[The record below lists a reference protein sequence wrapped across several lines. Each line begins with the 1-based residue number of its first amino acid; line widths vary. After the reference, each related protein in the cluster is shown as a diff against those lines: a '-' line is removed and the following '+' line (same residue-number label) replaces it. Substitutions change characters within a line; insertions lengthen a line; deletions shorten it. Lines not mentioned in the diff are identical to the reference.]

1 MMKIATVSTIPYISC
16 GWLLLALPF
25 LAYGES
31 LTYYE
36 VEGAS
41 TVTHTLAVT
50 PAAPG
55 YRVELASSRAGG
67 GTIRQT
73 FLTASDRSTL
83 AWTFSDPERQ
93 MEWSAELRGAAV
105 ILSGLTRS
113 RKIEEKFKVGD
124 LPWNQLFQMGLEPFA
139 VSASRGLKFCSIGTQ
154 GPGEM
159 KMGKFTVSRQGGEKI
174 KSGGKEITAVRLR
187 VSLSGLL
194 SIFWHGD
201 YWYRQSDGRFL
212 RFRGKN
218 RPGGPVAVSELVE
231 EQGDGAD

>member
-1 MMKIATVSTIPYISC
+1 MKIASVFTIPYLCC
-16 GWLLLALPF
+16 GWLLLALP
-25 LAYGES
+25 LLVYGES
-31 LTYYE
+31 LTYRE
-36 VEGAS
+36 IEGEN
-41 TVTHTLAVT
+41 TVTHNIDVT
-50 PAAPG
+50 PAQSG
-55 YRVELASSRAGG
+55 YRIELASSRVGG

-73 FLTASDRSTL
+73 FMTAANLNTL
-83 AWTFSDPERQ
+83 SWTFSDPERQ
-93 MEWSAELRGAAV
+93 MEWSAELRGDAV

-113 RKIEEKFKVGD
+113 RKVDKKFKVGD

-174 KSGGKEITAVRLR
+174 SSGGKEIAAVRLR

-212 RFRGKN
+212 RYRGKN
-218 RPGGPVAVSELVE
+218 RPGGSVAVSELVE
-231 EQGDGAD
+231 ERGDGAD

>member
-1 MMKIATVSTIPYISC
+1 
-16 GWLLLALPF
+16 
-25 LAYGES
+25 
-31 LTYYE
+31 
-36 VEGAS
+36 
-41 TVTHTLAVT
+41 
-50 PAAPG
+50 
-55 YRVELASSRAGG
+55 LASSRAGG
-67 GTIRQT
+67 GAVRQT
-73 FLTASDRSTL
+73 FLTAADRSTL
-83 AWTFSDPERQ
+83 SWTFSDPERQ
-93 MEWSAELRGAAV
+93 MEWSAELRGDAV
-105 ILSGLTRS
+105 ILSGLTGS
-113 RKIEEKFKVGD
+113 RKIDKKFKVGD

-174 KSGGKEITAVRLR
+174 NSGGKEIAVMRLR

-212 RFRGKN
+212 RYRGKN

-231 EQGDGAD
+231 EQGDGAE